1 MDEFSGD
8 GDQRTDDAWDDTP
21 LAPEREVLTW
31 ARFGTATRDLARMV
45 ARDGYEPDVVIAV
58 ARGGLTVAGAL
69 AYALGVKNCGAMNVE
84 FYTGVDERLDVPV
97 VLPPTLDLVDVRGLR
112 VLVADDVA
120 DTGHTLRLVREVL
133 AQHVAEARTA
143 VLYRKPR
150 SVVAP
155 DYVWHET
162 DQWVVFPWSAE
173 PPVTEAVRHE
183 SRPAQPPATEAERT

>member
-1 MDEFSGD
+1 MDEVASATA
-8 GDQRTDDAWDDTP
+8 RVDDDWEEAGP
-21 LAPEREVLTW
+21 APEREVLTW
-31 ARFGTATRDLARMV
+31 ERFGSASRELARIV
-45 ARDGYEPDVVIAV
+45 VEDGYRPDVVIAI

-69 AYALGVKNCGAMNVE
+69 AYALGVKNCGSMNVE
-84 FYTGVDERLDVPV
+84 FYTGIDERLDVPV

-143 VLYRKPR
+143 VLYSKPR

-155 DYVWHET
+155 DYSWQET
-162 DQWVVFPWSAE
+162 DRWIVFPWSAQ
-173 PPVTEAVRHE
+173 PPVT
-183 SRPAQPPATEAERT
+183 SGPPS